1 MKQNTTLKNFI
12 IHLEGLESIW
22 EHLHLRSAIQYFWLG
37 RQPYIS
43 VWELQKQLHSKRVA
57 GEIPDVVLFL
67 EHDHVYT
74 VGRTGSMAEINA
86 SEASLLDLGI
96 SIYETDRGGQV
107 TYHGPGQLIAYPIID
122 IRALG
127 GPLKYVRAL
136 EQIII
141 KTLSNYNINA
151 LTKDGYTGVWVSDEK
166 IAAIGVKISRGI
178 ALHGISL
185 NVNPDL
191 SYFKHIIPCG
201 LVKAQIT
208 SMEKILGKP
217 MNVDT
222 IAYSLQYY
230 LGNELGLTLVDS
242 DPAELSALD

>member
-1 MKQNTTLKNFI
+1 MKNISQPCNVY
-12 IHLEGLESIW
+12 HLGQLE
-22 EHLHLRSAIQYFWLG
+22 YG
-37 RQPYIS
+37 RAWS
-43 VWELQKQLHSKRVA
+43 LQKALVEQISNREQPSSL
-57 GEIPDVVLFL
+57 LLL

-74 VGRTGSMAEINA
+74 IGRTGSMAEINA
-86 SEASLLDLGI
+86 SPASLLDLGI

-127 GPLKYVRAL
+127 GPLKYIRAL
-136 EQIII
+136 ERILI
-141 KTLSNYNINA
+141 KTLSDYNINA

-178 ALHGISL
+178 AHHGISL
-185 NVNPDL
+185 NINLDL

-208 SMEKILGKP
+208 SMENILGEP

-222 IAYSLQYY
+222 ITYSLQYY
-230 LGNELGLTLVDS
+230 LGKELGLILVDS
-242 DPAELSALD
+242 DPAELPALD

>member
-1 MKQNTTLKNFI
+1 MKNISQPCNVY
-12 IHLEGLESIW
+12 HLGQLE
-22 EHLHLRSAIQYFWLG
+22 YG
-37 RQPYIS
+37 RA
-43 VWELQKQLHSKRVA
+43 WRLQKALVEQISNREQPSSL
-57 GEIPDVVLFL
+57 LLL

-86 SEASLLDLGI
+86 SAASLLDLGI

-141 KTLSNYNINA
+141 KTLSDYNINA

-166 IAAIGVKISRGI
+166 IAAIGVKISKGI

-208 SMEKILGKP
+208 SMEKILGKS

-230 LGNELGLTLVDS
+230 LGKELGLTLVDS

>member
-1 MKQNTTLKNFI
+1 MKNISQPCNVY
-12 IHLEGLESIW
+12 HLGQLE
-22 EHLHLRSAIQYFWLG
+22 YG
-37 RQPYIS
+37 RA
-43 VWELQKQLHSKRVA
+43 WRLQKALVEQISNREQPSSL
-57 GEIPDVVLFL
+57 LLL

-86 SEASLLDLGI
+86 SAASLLDLGI

-141 KTLSNYNINA
+141 KTLSDYNINA

-166 IAAIGVKISRGI
+166 IAAIGVKISKGI

-230 LGNELGLTLVDS
+230 LGKELGLTLVDS

>member
-1 MKQNTTLKNFI
+1 LTQMKNISQPCNVYRLGQ
-12 IHLEGLESIW
+12 LEYGKAWS
-22 EHLHLRSAIQYFWLG
+22 
-37 RQPYIS
+37 
-43 VWELQKQLHSKRVA
+43 LQKALVKQISN
-57 GEIPDVVLFL
+57 GEQPSSLLLL

-141 KTLSNYNINA
+141 KTLSDYNINA

-166 IAAIGVKISRGI
+166 IAAIGVKISKGI

-208 SMEKILGKP
+208 SMEKILDKP

-230 LGNELGLTLVDS
+230 LSKELGLTLVDS

>member
-1 MKQNTTLKNFI
+1 MKNISQPCNVY
-12 IHLEGLESIW
+12 HLGQLE
-22 EHLHLRSAIQYFWLG
+22 YG
-37 RQPYIS
+37 RA
-43 VWELQKQLHSKRVA
+43 WRLQKALVEQISNREQPSSL
-57 GEIPDVVLFL
+57 LLL

-86 SEASLLDLGI
+86 SAASLLDLGI

-127 GPLKYVRAL
+127 GPLKYIRSL

-141 KTLSNYNINA
+141 KTLSDYNINA

-178 ALHGISL
+178 AHHGISL
-185 NVNPDL
+185 NINLDL

-208 SMEKILGKP
+208 SMENILGKP

-222 IAYSLQYY
+222 ITYSLQYY
-230 LGNELGLTLVDS
+230 LGKELGLILVDS
-242 DPAELSALD
+242 DPDELPALD